1 MRADLEFFPDFY
13 ILMSTL
19 AGGLP
24 SVLRFMLGCT
34 PLYFGFATVGTIL
47 FGVVVAVILTVLA
60 LFVGSLF
67 AERSLRRGLEDRG
80 VC

>member
-1 MRADLEFFPDFY
+1 LVGWLIPLVGARMRADLEFFPDFY

-47 FGVVVAVILTVLA
+47 FGVT
-60 LFVGSLF
+60 
-67 AERSLRRGLEDRG
+67 D
-80 VC
+80 

>member
-47 FGVVVAVILTVLA
+47 FGVT
-60 LFVGSLF
+60 
-67 AERSLRRGLEDRG
+67 D
-80 VC
+80 